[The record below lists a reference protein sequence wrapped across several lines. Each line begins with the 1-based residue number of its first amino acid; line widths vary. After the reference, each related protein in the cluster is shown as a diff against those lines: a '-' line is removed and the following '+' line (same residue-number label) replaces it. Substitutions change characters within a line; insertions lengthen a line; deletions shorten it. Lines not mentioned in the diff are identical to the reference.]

1 MTKLGMKSSEEEKDF
16 SPSTK
21 LIEMEEGKVLSD
33 EHNETP
39 ISPKILIKKDY
50 SSKKRIRVY
59 YFLEILSILSV
70 IGMNVIVVDAGSS
83 YDYVMLLISI
93 SVVTICL
100 FLFTTFIYIFSLKPE
115 ERFNV
120 YIVRFLTI
128 FAFIVFVVG
137 MGITMAGWNNYDM
150 FMFLLINT
158 VLFYPLLSQF
168 ILQTYL
174 VNSDKPTKDLL
185 FKKAVEGSPSELE
198 WRKYDTLS
206 GFIAIISGIFMLQA
220 FWLIYHFIIRL
231 IVIRNTKRRLIIEH
245 LDFDEETNLSTI
257 SLELGIPLEE
267 VIFILK
273 QLQLRREIDI
283 DFTRYG
289 AILKEIRTA
298 RLFTPTIDEKFE
310 KFLKKQKMTEIER
323 RASDFIEFT
332 EREKVQ
338 DKDMRKLLGIKDKLS
353 TSDFILML
361 PPKVATI
368 RSPVFRK
375 GAWIFFNREEIL
387 KKREKIIKVLVD
399 NHDKIFN

>member
-1 MTKLGMKSSEEEKDF
+1 
-16 SPSTK
+16 
-21 LIEMEEGKVLSD
+21 
-33 EHNETP
+33 
-39 ISPKILIKKDY
+39 
-50 SSKKRIRVY
+50 
-59 YFLEILSILSV
+59 
-70 IGMNVIVVDAGSS
+70 
-83 YDYVMLLISI
+83 
-93 SVVTICL
+93 
-100 FLFTTFIYIFSLKPE
+100 
-115 ERFNV
+115 
-120 YIVRFLTI
+120 
-128 FAFIVFVVG
+128 

-257 SLELGIPLEE
+257 SLELGISLEE
-267 VIFILK
+267 VIFTLK
-273 QLQLRREIDI
+273 QLQLRRKIKI
-283 DFTRYG
+283 NFTRYG

-323 RASDFIEFT
+323 RASHFIEFT
-332 EREKVQ
+332 EREKVL

-353 TSDFILML
+353 TSSNLGLKTAAKCSLYAATKHAVQAMVGCLRDELKGTMV
-361 PPKVATI
+361 KVATI
-368 RSPVFRK
+368 NPGSVDTPWFDGKDVDRNKMLSSSDVAKVVRM
-375 GAWIFFNREEIL
+375 IIDQNETSNIDHIL
-387 KKREKIIKVLVD
+387 LLPGKS
-399 NHDKIFN
+399 